1 MEEELK
7 GVLSLESRQ
16 KIYDLIQSSPGLHF
30 REIQRRTGLATG
42 SLQYHLEYLEKKH
55 LIRQV
60 KEKKFSRF
68 YLVREPFYE
77 EKEMG
82 ALRQESSRKIMLF
95 LLQKK
100 RGASNKQISKAI
112 ELSPSTT
119 SWHLENLFA
128 KGLLA
133 KKRRGK
139 KIIYSLVDPQKAA
152 EVLVSYRKSFF
163 DEMVDNFATVWEQI

>member
-1 MEEELK
+1 MEEELR

-16 KIYDLIQSSPGLHF
+16 KIYDLLSSSPGLHF

-42 SLQYHLEYLEKKH
+42 SLQYHLDYLAKKH

-68 YLVREPFYE
+68 YLVRESFE
-77 EKEMG
+77 QEKEMS
-82 ALRQESSRKIMLF
+82 ALRQESTRKIMLL

-119 SWHLENLFA
+119 SWHLEKLLS
-128 KGLLA
+128 KGIVI
-133 KKRRGK
+133 KKRSG
-139 KIIYSLVDPQKAA
+139 
-152 EVLVSYRKSFF
+152 RK
-163 DEMVDNFATVWEQI
+163 M